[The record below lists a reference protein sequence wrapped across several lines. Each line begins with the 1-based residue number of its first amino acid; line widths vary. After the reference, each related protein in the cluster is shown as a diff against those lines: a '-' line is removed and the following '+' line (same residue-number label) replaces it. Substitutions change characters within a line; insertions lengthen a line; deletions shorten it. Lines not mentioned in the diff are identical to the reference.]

1 MLNQS
6 TGAEDK
12 VSKRRDIS
20 SMLASM
26 VGRLERIERE
36 RGADRDAARR
46 IVARRIGVAPGT
58 VENIARG
65 RKKTVAGWIEAK
77 IRDAAI
83 NALES
88 EMRRLECELAVVR
101 GGCSLVSGDALESA
115 AAALDHARALVNEAK
130 GP

>member
-1 MLNQS
+1 
-6 TGAEDK
+6 
-12 VSKRRDIS
+12 
-20 SMLASM
+20 MLASM

-65 RKKTVAGWIEAK
+65 RKNTVAGWIEAK

-88 EMRRLECELAVVR
+88 EMRRLEADLAMVR
-101 GGCSLVSGDALESA
+101 GGGSLVSDDAMASA
-115 AAALDHARALVNEAK
+115 AAAAAVDRARELLNEAK
-130 GP
+130 GT